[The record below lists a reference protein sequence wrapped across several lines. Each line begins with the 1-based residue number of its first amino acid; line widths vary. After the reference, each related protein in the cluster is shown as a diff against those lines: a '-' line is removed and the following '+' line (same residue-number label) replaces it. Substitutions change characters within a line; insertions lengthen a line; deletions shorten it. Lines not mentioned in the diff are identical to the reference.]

1 MLLEIN
7 MYKTHREYILEGQEG
22 KNFKKARRFLE
33 TKGFNYQESMAIFG
47 PLKQQ
52 IPNLRKNDSKFTLGV
67 VRILCEKNLLNKDGV
82 SDTTGDTLAEIDG
95 ILGAIEVENEV
106 DKFDED
112 LNGYTLD
119 ELKEQFNEKIAHADV
134 QSRNELETQY
144 GSNNDGSYNGYTIV
158 RIDSFEDGNKP
169 EYYDYCS
176 WCILTDERLYNNY
189 TNNSRNLFY
198 ILLNDYY
205 ETTEEIKGD
214 NYPLDEY
221 GLSMIAVSVD
231 MKGNLNSCTCRWNNN
246 NDNVMNVQQISSLI
260 GANFYSV
267 FKPRSEADCKKA
279 QRKSRDTMYEYF
291 KQDMVEKNNDI
302 ERVCQPIIPIG
313 SQKYTGELYYRYCNE
328 IGCIVLNE
336 KGNIVCNEVFYNIA
350 FVYENFIPVHNQS
363 NRINFL
369 NPKTGNLIGDTW
381 YKRYSM
387 EKTNTFGN
395 LIEVFID
402 NEKSN
407 YICPNGEL
415 LFTNFGISYSLN
427 IGDRTNIFASEED
440 NDEIYLFNVNKGQ
453 KVTEK
458 PLKRVDYFNEQ
469 LLVLTRK
476 DDKCILYGE
485 QYEIAEVSSRVKFLS
500 GRSTKLESKSLLFE
514 VITIENNLHCWMDRV
529 FELYDLE
536 TREPIDS
543 EGNLIEF
550 NESITHHKSTKRIT
564 ERILSK
570 LKTR

>member
-1 MLLEIN
+1 
-7 MYKTHREYILEGQEG
+7 MYQTYKEYIFEGQEG

-33 TKGFNYQESMAIFG
+33 TKGFNYEESMAIFG

-67 VRILCEKNLLNKDGV
+67 IRILSEKNLLTKEGV
-82 SDTTGDTLAEIDG
+82 SDTAGDTLSEIDE
-95 ILGAIEVENEV
+95 ILGAIERNNDVGN
-106 DKFDED
+106 FDED

-119 ELKEQFNEKIAHADV
+119 ELKEQFTEKISQDNEK
-134 QSRNELETQY
+134 SRNELETQY
-144 GSNNDGSYNGYTIV
+144 GSNNDGTYNGYSIV
-158 RIDSFEDGNKP
+158 RIDCFEDGNKP

-246 NDNVMNVQQISSLI
+246 NDKVMNVQQISSLI

-267 FKPRSEADCKKA
+267 FKPRSEEDYKKA
-279 QRKSRDTMYEYF
+279 QLKSLETMYEHF
-291 KQDMVEKNNDI
+291 KEDMYSENNDI
-302 ERVCQPIIPIG
+302 ERVCQPIMPAG
-313 SQKYTGELYYRYCNE
+313 SQKYTGEWYYRYCNE
-328 IGCIVLNE
+328 MGCVVLNG
-336 KGNIVCNEVFYNIA
+336 KGDIICNEVFYNIE
-350 FVYENFIPVHNQS
+350 FFYENFIPVHNQS

-402 NEKSN
+402 DEKSN

-415 LFTNFGISYSLN
+415 LFTNFGVSYFLN
-427 IGDRTNIFASEED
+427 IGDRINIFASEED
-440 NDEIYLFNVNKGQ
+440 NGDIYLINVNKGQ
-453 KVTEK
+453 KVTDE
-458 PLKRVDYFNEQ
+458 PFKRVDYFNKQ

-476 DDKCILYGE
+476 DDNCILYGE
-485 QYEIAEVSSRVKFLS
+485 QNEIAEVSSRVKLLP

-536 TREPIDS
+536 TREPIDN

-550 NESITHHKSTKRIT
+550 TESITHQKATNRIT

>member
-1 MLLEIN
+1 

-33 TKGFNYQESMAIFG
+33 NKGFNYEESMAIFG

-67 VRILCEKNLLNKDGV
+67 VRILSEKNLLNKEGV
-82 SDTTGDTLAEIDG
+82 PDNAGDTLSEIDS
-95 ILGAIEVENEV
+95 ILGAIESENEV
-106 DKFDED
+106 AKFDED

-119 ELKEQFNEKIAHADV
+119 ELKEQFTEKISQANEK
-134 QSRNELETQY
+134 SRNELETQY
-144 GSNNDGSYNGYTIV
+144 GSNNDGTYNGYSIV
-158 RIDSFEDGNKP
+158 RIDNFEDGNKP

-176 WCILTDERLYNNY
+176 WCILTDEQLYNNY

-246 NDNVMNVQQISSLI
+246 NDKVMDVQQISSLI

-267 FKPRSEADCKKA
+267 FKPRSEEDYKKA
-279 QRKSRDTMYEYF
+279 QRKSLETMYEYF
-291 KQDMVEKNNDI
+291 KEDMVAKNNDI
-302 ERVCQPIIPIG
+302 ERVCQPIMPTR
-313 SQKYTGELYYRYCNE
+313 SQKYSGEWYYRYCNE
-328 IGCIVLNE
+328 IGCVVLNY
-336 KGNIVCNEVFYNIA
+336 KGDIVCNEVFYNIA
-350 FVYENFIPVHNQS
+350 FFYENFIPVYNQS

-369 NPKTGNLIGDTW
+369 NPKTGNLIGDIW
-381 YKRYSM
+381 YKRDSTVQ
-387 EKTNTFGN
+387 TNKFGN

-402 NEKSN
+402 DKKSN

-415 LFTNFGISYSLN
+415 LFANFGISYSLN
-427 IGDRTNIFASEED
+427 IGDRINIFASEED
-440 NDEIYLFNVNKGQ
+440 NGDIYLFDVNNGQ
-453 KVTEK
+453 KVTEE
-458 PLKRVDYFNEQ
+458 PLKRVDNFNKQ

-476 DDKCILYGE
+476 DDNCILYGE
-485 QYEIAEVSSRVKFLS
+485 QNEIAEVRSRVKFLS
-500 GRSTKLESKSLLFE
+500 GRSSKLECKSLLFE
-514 VITIENNLHCWMDRV
+514 VITIENNLHCWMDRG